1 MGATMKYV
9 WGSATHQGMVRQ
21 NNEDSLYP
29 DRSGES
35 DGPAVLMV
43 ADGMGGH
50 VAGEV
55 ASRLAINAA
64 ASSTLDPGDRV
75 AAANRAIREEVARQP
90 DLQGMGTTLTLVE
103 LTPEGTAKFGHVGD
117 SRAYLFRGGELR
129 QLTDDHTVAAEY
141 VALGQLSVEEA
152 AGHPQS
158 HMLTRCLGLTRFVN
172 VDEFDLELEAGDR
185 LLLCSDGLNLMVAP
199 EGMVENLTG
208 GTADEAAWKLVEVA
222 NKAGGHDNTSV
233 IVIDVLT

>member
-1 MGATMKYV
+1 MKYV

-50 VAGEV
+50 IAGEV

-64 ASSTLDPGDRV
+64 ASSELDPGDRV
-75 AAANRAIREEVARQP
+75 AAANRAIREEVARRP
-90 DLQGMGTTLTLVE
+90 DLQGMGTTLTLVQ
-103 LTPEGTAKFGHVGD
+103 LTPEGKARFGHVGD
-117 SRAYLFRGGELR
+117 SRAYMLRDGELK
-129 QLTDDHTVAAEY
+129 QLTEDHTVAAEY
-141 VALGQLSVEEA
+141 VALGQLSAEEA
-152 AGHPQS
+152 VDHPQS

-172 VDEFDLELEAGDR
+172 VDEFDLKLEAGDR

-199 EGMVENLTG
+199 DVIVENLTG
-208 GTADEAAWKLVEVA
+208 GSADEAAWKLVEVA

>member
-1 MGATMKYV
+1 MKYV

-75 AAANRAIREEVARQP
+75 GAANRAIREEVARQP

-103 LTPEGTAKFGHVGD
+103 LTPEGTARFGHVGD

-152 AGHPQS
+152 TGHPQS

-199 EGMVENLTG
+199 DGIVENLTG
-208 GTADEAAWKLVEVA
+208 GSADEAAWKLVEVA

>member
-1 MGATMKYV
+1 MKYV

-21 NNEDSLYP
+21 NNEDALYP

-103 LTPEGTAKFGHVGD
+103 LTPEGTARFGHVGD

-152 AGHPQS
+152 TGHPQS

-172 VDEFDLELEAGDR
+172 VDEFDLELQAGDR

-199 EGMVENLTG
+199 DAIVENLSG

>member
-1 MGATMKYV
+1 MKYV

-21 NNEDSLYP
+21 NNEDALYP

-103 LTPEGTAKFGHVGD
+103 LTPEGTARFGHVGD

-152 AGHPQS
+152 TGHPQS

-172 VDEFDLELEAGDR
+172 VDEFDLELQAGDR

-199 EGMVENLTG
+199 DVIVENLSG

>member
-1 MGATMKYV
+1 MMRYV

-21 NNEDSLYP
+21 NNEDALFP

-35 DGPAVLMV
+35 NGSAVLMV

-50 VAGEV
+50 IAGEV

-64 ASSTLDPGDRV
+64 ASSQLEPGDRV

-90 DLQGMGTTLTLVE
+90 DLEGMGTTMTLVQ
-103 LTPEGTAKFGHVGD
+103 LTDDGIARFGHVGD
-117 SRAYLFRGGELR
+117 SRAYLLRGGELR
-129 QLTDDHTVAAEY
+129 QLTVDHTVAAEY
-141 VALGQLSVEEA
+141 VAMGQLSVEEA
-152 AGHPQS
+152 KDHPQS

-172 VDEFDLELEAGDR
+172 VDEFDLELEVGDR
-185 LLLCSDGLNLMVAP
+185 LLLCSDGLNSMVGSDAISN
-199 EGMVENLTG
+199 GLTG

-233 IVIDVLT
+233 IVIDVLP

>member
-1 MGATMKYV
+1 MKYV

-75 AAANRAIREEVARQP
+75 GAANRAIREEVARQP

-103 LTPEGTAKFGHVGD
+103 LTPEGTARFGHVGD

-152 AGHPQS
+152 TGHPQS

-199 EGMVENLTG
+199 DGIVENLSG

>member
-1 MGATMKYV
+1 MKYV

-50 VAGEV
+50 IAGEV

-64 ASSTLDPGDRV
+64 ASSELDPGDRV
-75 AAANRAIREEVARQP
+75 AAANRAIREEVARRP

-103 LTPEGTAKFGHVGD
+103 LTPEGRARFGHVGD
-117 SRAYLFRGGELR
+117 SRAYLLRDGELR
-129 QLTDDHTVAAEY
+129 QLTEDHTVAAEY
-141 VALGQLSVEEA
+141 VALGQLSAEEA
-152 AGHPQS
+152 VDHPQS

-172 VDEFDLELEAGDR
+172 VDEFDLDLRTRDR
-185 LLLCSDGLNLMVAP
+185 LLLCSDGLNSMVAP
-199 EGMVENLTG
+199 DRISDSLTG

-233 IVIDVLT
+233 IVIDVLS